1 MRKYCFILTF
11 FTCSW
16 IHTSA
21 NTIHDTIVLNTTPQA
36 KELALLT
43 LNPRAIPFV
52 KDYLDVHQTRL
63 INMKSTALPY
73 FIMIEKILEEQG
85 LPIQLKYLAVIES
98 NLKPT
103 AVSWAGAVG
112 PWQFMPETGRSMGLL
127 INNKID
133 ERTDLYKSTYA
144 ASKYLKKLYPQL
156 NDWLLVI
163 AAYNGGSGRVTSAI
177 KKSGSKDFWDLQYH
191 LPAESRTHVKK
202 FIATHYI
209 MEGQGGETTRGA
221 EEQEIQDANTI
232 PEELSKGTISQ
243 NITGKYLAT
252 EMARII
258 EIDLPTFKK
267 LNPQFDSKVSVE
279 NYMLRLPEAKMG
291 IFNEKRFQILEASI
305 MARLQQLPEMG
316 TLYPKEIS
324 LPASTPKNEVKS
336 PKKTA
341 GKKK

>member
-1 MRKYCFILTF
+1 MHKYLYISCFLI
-11 FTCSW
+11 CSW
-16 IHTSA
+16 NQVAAFSS
-21 NTIHDTIVLNTTPQA
+21 HDTIVQNPPTQS

-52 KDYLDVHQTRL
+52 KDYLDAHQSRL

-127 INNKID
+127 INNKVD

-144 ASKYLKKLYPQL
+144 ASRYLKKLYARL

-163 AAYNGGSGRVTSAI
+163 AAYNGGSGRVAAAI
-177 KKSGSKDFWDLQYH
+177 QKSGSKDFWDLQYH
-191 LPAESRTHVKK
+191 LPEESRTHVKK
-202 FIATHYI
+202 FIATHFI

-221 EEQEIQDANTI
+221 KEQEAQGAVSI
-232 PEELSKGTISQ
+232 PEELLKGTITQ
-243 NITGKYLAT
+243 TITGKYLAS
-252 EMARII
+252 EIARIVSL
-258 EIDLPTFKK
+258 DLSAFKQ
-267 LNPQFDSKVSVE
+267 LNPQFDTKVSIE
-279 NYMLRLPEAKMG
+279 DFSLRLPEQKMV
-291 IFNEKRFQILEASI
+291 IFNEKKWQILEASI
-305 MARLQQLPEMG
+305 KARLAQLPETG
-316 TLYPKEIS
+316 GIYPKKFHYPSAIQ
-324 LPASTPKNEVKS
+324 KMKVNR
-336 PKKTA
+336 
-341 GKKK
+341 